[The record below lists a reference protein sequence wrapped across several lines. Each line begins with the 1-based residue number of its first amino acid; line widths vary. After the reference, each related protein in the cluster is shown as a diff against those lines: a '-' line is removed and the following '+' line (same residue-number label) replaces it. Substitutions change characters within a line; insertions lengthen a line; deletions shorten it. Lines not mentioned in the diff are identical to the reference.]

1 MAAWTIVDLRE
12 FLPDEA
18 VPPIEMGEE
27 RRQYRSSGVQAP
39 RVSDHWQPTLE
50 SEGSVTIMA
59 GARLGRIA
67 LTKLNGHARDEAR
80 PFR

>member
-1 MAAWTIVDLRE
+1 MKR
-12 FLPDEA
+12 FLQSRWET
-18 VPPIEMGEE
+18 E
-27 RRQYRSSGVQAP
+27 RRQYKILYRSSGVQAP

-67 LTKLNGHARDEAR
+67 LTKLTGHARDEAR